1 MSDKTKL
8 EMELEQINRQG
19 RGKILNDL
27 PLIILIIAML
37 AGWLFFIAGHFSH
50 NATKKQLAEMT
61 VKYED
66 LKQQIENPI
75 PKREHQPAKKG
86 R

>member
-8 EMELEQINRQG
+8 ELDLENINRAGQW
-19 RGKILNDL
+19 KILNDL
-27 PLIILIIAML
+27 PLILLITAML
-37 AGWLFFIAGHFSH
+37 AGWFLLIVEHVSH
-50 NATKKQLAEMT
+50 NATKGRLTEITA
-61 VKYED
+61 KYED

-75 PKREHQPAKKG
+75 PSRERTPAKKG